1 MPRLWY
7 WQIQTKGPEILS
19 CSKLKKKDLHRQ
31 KHTITHTGNLGK
43 MEHSWS
49 ACLGS
54 FAHSSP
60 HIGKLHDGQQY
71 SPVTG
76 LRKMLVSQTFLTF
89 PDFFGHLRHVRQQGV
104 VLCLGPIAAGWSDS
118 TLSGLFQTQINH
130 FLITFYSVSLTLS
143 FSLSFSVT
151 FSLSHQFERFD
162 IATSFEISAKS
173 RIVGHLKA
181 RCHDGWLTGSES
193 GHRGL

>member
-1 MPRLWY
+1 
-7 WQIQTKGPEILS
+7 
-19 CSKLKKKDLHRQ
+19 
-31 KHTITHTGNLGK
+31 

-76 LRKMLVSQTFLTF
+76 LRKMLVSQPLFTF

-104 VLCLGPIAAGWSDS
+104 VLCLGPIAAGWSES
-118 TLSGLFQTQINH
+118 TLSGLFQPQINH
-130 FLITFYSVSLTLS
+130 FLITFYCVSLTLS

-151 FSLSHQFERFD
+151 FSLSLFLTSSRGL
-162 IATSFEISAKS
+162 ISRLALRYRPSPGSLATSKHFAMI
-173 RIVGHLKA
+173 
-181 RCHDGWLTGSES
+181 
-193 GHRGL
+193 